1 MYITIMTTY
10 QNSRYF
16 PYLFNKQYHSLLI
29 DDTGKFSIS
38 CPRDAEFI
46 TNIIIK
52 AITKLRMVSNQVII
66 TDATAGVGGN
76 TISFEK
82 HFGKVN
88 AVEVDK
94 VRFDYLVNNMSVY
107 ESTSTVCIN
116 EDYTAIHM
124 TLNQDV
130 VFIDPPWGG
139 PDYKHQEDIKI
150 TLSDVPIEKTIHDI
164 LDHKKT
170 AIVVLK
176 LPLNYDYVFF
186 DTCFPNNE
194 KYKNKNMNIIVMYA

>member
-1 MYITIMTTY
+1 MTTY

-16 PYLFNKQYHSLLI
+16 PYLFNKQYDSLLI
-29 DDTGKFSIS
+29 DETGKFSIS

-46 TNIIIK
+46 TNVIIK
-52 AITKLRMVSNQVII
+52 AITKLKMVSNQVII

-88 AVEVDK
+88 AIENDG

-116 EDYTAIHM
+116 KDYTEIH
-124 TLNQDV
+124 TGLAQDV
-130 VFIDPPWGG
+130 VFLDPPWGG
-139 PDYKHQEDIKI
+139 PDYKHQEHIKI
-150 TLSDVPIEKTIHDI
+150 ALSGVPIEQIIHDVI
-164 LDHKKT
+164 EHKHT
-170 AIVVLK
+170 AVVVLK

-194 KYKNKNMNIIVMYA
+194 KYKNKNMNVIVIYVL